1 MITTSCSSSTTTAA
15 AAAAMFPRIQ
25 RSDILALNDSDV

>member
-1 MITTSCSSSTTTAA
+1 MITTTSSSSTTT
-15 AAAAMFPRIQ
+15 AAAMFPRIQ